1 MPEREAERTLIDMK
15 EHIELITRIAE
26 EMYNLTKLKYT
37 ASREEIQ
44 LWRDLAKEIGEELDE
59 LDKELPPWE

>member
-1 MPEREAERTLIDMK
+1 MINMK

-26 EMYNLTKLKYT
+26 EIYNLTRLRYT

-59 LDKELPPWE
+59 LEKELPPWE